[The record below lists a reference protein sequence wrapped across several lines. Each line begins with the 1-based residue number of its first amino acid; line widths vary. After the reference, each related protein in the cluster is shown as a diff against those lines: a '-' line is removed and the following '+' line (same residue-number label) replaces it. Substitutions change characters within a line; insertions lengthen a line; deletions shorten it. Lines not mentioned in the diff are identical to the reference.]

1 MVVWLPRFVA
11 RIRATIHAKLLLAF
25 LAIVLLLFATAAV
38 GLRALT
44 EVNQSAEQVVQLQRK
59 IAAYR
64 QLNHDTTGQLYG
76 VAAALLK
83 ADEGSLEST
92 LRQLKQFGYDLDRL
106 QFVAKDE
113 IEVMARVRTDY
124 EEFIKLVARSLE
136 LIRANRAEEGRD
148 IQLTQARPLADR
160 LERLTNEL
168 VNKAESDMVV
178 SIEASHA
185 VYAHSQ
191 RVVIG
196 FAIGSILLALLLGY
210 AISWSIIG
218 PVRQMEARLREI
230 AAGDFSKQVA
240 IANRDELGTLA
251 TDLNR
256 MSDELGRVYG
266 QLEERNAALTEALE
280 QQTATSEIL
289 RVISS
294 SPTDLQPVL
303 DAVAENAARLCDAR
317 DAGILSVQGDQLKVV
332 ASHGQISG
340 ADSDEFIPIR
350 RDSVSGR
357 AIIDGVVVH
366 IPDLLLASDVE
377 FRSAKEYGQRFGYRT
392 VLSIPMLRE
401 TNVIGAINVRRAEPR
416 AFTDK
421 QIELLRTFAD
431 QAVIAME
438 NVRLFNEIKEA
449 LEQQTAT
456 AEVLQVISSSVADTQ
471 PVFDKILTS
480 CKKLFDSTEQGI
492 LLIGEDGQLHLGA
505 HHGNALKG
513 LETMFPVPFA
523 GGPVDESIRTRCVLH
538 YPNVL
543 DAPDV
548 PAAISGVATRLAL
561 GNYAQAFAPIL
572 WEDRGIG
579 TLYVIRQPPAAFSEA
594 EIGLLK
600 TFADQTAIAI
610 QNARL
615 FKELQ
620 TRTQELEI
628 VSQHKSDFL
637 ANMSHELRTP
647 LNAIIGFSEVLKDG
661 LFGELNDKQ
670 IEYSRDI
677 HASGHHLL
685 SLINDILDLSKV
697 EAGRMEL
704 SDLQIRYSR
713 SDRQC
718 RDFGERARLTPSS
731 GAGSAGRPAAEF
743 L

>member
-1 MVVWLPRFVA
+1 MVEWLPRLVG

-44 EVNQSAEQVVQLQRK
+44 EVNQRAEQVVQLQRK

-64 QLNHDTTGQLYG
+64 QLNHDTTGQLYS

-113 IEVMARVRTDY
+113 IEVMARVRSDY

-148 IQLTQARPLADR
+148 VQLTQARPLADR

-185 VYAHSQ
+185 SYARSQ
-191 RVVIG
+191 RVVIA

-218 PVRQMEARLREI
+218 PVRQMEARMREI

-240 IANRDELGTLA
+240 VVNRDELGTLA

-289 RVISS
+289 RVIAS
-294 SPTDLQPVL
+294 SPTDLRPVL
-303 DAVAENAARLCDAR
+303 NTVAQSAARLCGGTDAAIYR
-317 DAGILSVQGDQLKVV
+317 IDGSLLQPVAMTGPLGAHTLPLVRTTVTGRAVVDRQTIHVEDILSILDTDYP
-332 ASHGQISG
+332 G
-340 ADSDEFIPIR
+340 AKPFQAMVGFRTI
-350 RDSVSGR
+350 
-357 AIIDGVVVH
+357 
-366 IPDLLLASDVE
+366 LA
-377 FRSAKEYGQRFGYRT
+377 T
-392 VLSIPMLRE
+392 PLLRE
-401 TNVIGAINVRRAEPR
+401 GTPIGAIVIRRTEVQPFAP
-416 AFTDK
+416 K
-421 QIELLRTFAD
+421 QIELLKTFAD
-431 QAVIAME
+431 QAVIAIE
-438 NVRLFNEIKEA
+438 
-449 LEQQTAT
+449 
-456 AEVLQVISSSVADTQ
+456 
-471 PVFDKILTS
+471 
-480 CKKLFDSTEQGI
+480 
-492 LLIGEDGQLHLGA
+492 
-505 HHGNALKG
+505 
-513 LETMFPVPFA
+513 
-523 GGPVDESIRTRCVLH
+523 
-538 YPNVL
+538 
-543 DAPDV
+543 
-548 PAAISGVATRLAL
+548 
-561 GNYAQAFAPIL
+561 
-572 WEDRGIG
+572 
-579 TLYVIRQPPAAFSEA
+579 
-594 EIGLLK
+594 
-600 TFADQTAIAI
+600 
-610 QNARL
+610 NARL
-615 FKELQ
+615 F
-620 TRTQELEI
+620 QELEEKNHQLEI
-628 VSQHKSDFL
+628 ADRHKSEFL

-661 LFGELNDKQ
+661 LFGDLQPKQ
-670 IEYSRDI
+670 AEYISDI

-685 SLINDILDLSKV
+685 SLINDILDLSKI

-704 SDLQIRYSR
+704 AVAKFDLPTAVDNAVTLVR
-713 SDRQC
+713 
-718 RDFGERARLTPSS
+718 ERAHRHQLALKVQVDKRLNSFAGDERKFKQILLNLLSNAVKFTPE
-731 GAGSAGRPAAEF
+731 GGTITVAAEPIEDGVRVAVADTGIGIAAHQQEAVF
-743 L
+743 EAFTQVGGDYATKREGTGLGLTLAKQFVEMHGGRMWVESQPSKGSTFTFTLLRQPWQEN